1 MIGSCKV
8 NMCVPGEG
16 RVSSVSGDVVWSDD
30 LPPED
35 VIASEKIDVA
45 LPGVG
50 VGGEGEPV
58 ELVVGSS
65 EDDVPS
71 VSLALIECLKLSDG
85 GVINHELGSL
95 VCRIDLLVY
104 ETGKAEDGVHHGHL
118 EVGVVG
124 VCSSK
129 DSGFFAVFSEWVV

>member
-1 MIGSCKV
+1 M
-8 NMCVPGEG
+8 
-16 RVSSVSGDVVWSDD
+16 SSVSGDVVWSDD

-45 LPGVG
+45 LSGVG

-104 ETGKAEDGVHHGHL
+104 ETGKA
-118 EVGVVG
+118 
-124 VCSSK
+124 
-129 DSGFFAVFSEWVV
+129 